1 VDEITIHPAAEAEY
15 EEALG
20 WYLNASP
27 GWVCNSPKP
36 GAIAFVDTHKLKSLT
51 ASIDQWILF

>member
-20 WYLNASP
+20 WYLNRDHAENWS
-27 GWVCNSPKP
+27 
-36 GAIAFVDTHKLKSLT
+36 FVFATTCYT
-51 ASIDQWILF
+51 A